1 MRENSIRSL
10 GRGAAVAT
18 IVAWIALGEGAL
30 TAGPTNAILFVTQVP
45 IPDEVNSNVVS
56 NSFVAVASAFGNHL
70 GGTKWAPRG
79 GDLYIRYPDGTI
91 RNLTR
96 AAGYGVSG
104 AQHTN
109 GIAVRQPSVHKSGT
123 KAAFSMVAGAP
134 ANANDT
140 TTFYWQLY
148 EITNFLD
155 QAATPIITRVPNQ
168 PANYNN
174 VSPTYGTDE
183 RIIFTSDRPR
193 DGSPHL
199 YPQRDEY
206 LDLPTVT
213 GLWSLDPVTGNLFLL
228 NHTPSGVFNPFVDS
242 FGRVIFTR
250 WDHLVRD
257 RNATDDGMGR
267 SNNGT
272 FNYSDESPA
281 AQLLARNEFF
291 PEPRTYDTNAL
302 AGLNV
307 RGIAFNQFFPWQ
319 MTEDGTDEELI
330 NHVGRHE
337 LVQQVLNSFTN
348 DVNLVTN
355 TPAGRF
361 NTNFLGS
368 FFQIAEDPLHP
379 GVYFGIDGPD
389 IGTHASGQILTLTGP
404 PTLNPD
410 FMYITYITPK
420 STAQPNGAGL
430 YRNPLPM
437 SDGTLVA
444 VHTVASTSDSNQGTP
459 ASPVSLYNFR
469 LKTLQKSGAFWVPG
483 ASLTPGFTTTAS
495 YYVGNLLVAYSG
507 PLWELDPVEV
517 RPRTLA
523 ARIPSPPLAAIEQQV
538 FVEEGVDLTTFQ
550 NFLRAN
556 NLALII
562 SRNATTRDHADKQQP
577 YNLKVSWSNTQTLGT
592 NTGKIYDISY
602 LQLLQADQV
611 RGLTMGG
618 STPVPGRRVLP
629 QTLHDPLA
637 DNPPN
642 PAGPPGSIR
651 LGNDGSMA
659 ALVPARRAMTWHL
672 TDSNGVSVVKER
684 YWLTFQ
690 PGEIRTCA
698 SCHGVNRTDQAGNPK
713 PTNKPEALRTLLQ
726 YWKAQNTVAVGQ
738 TTDGPDSYLSLTFK
752 RNPAATNVTKTV
764 EISTDLINWL
774 AGSSY
779 SAAGDNPTTALTT
792 EIARTGTT
800 NQAIV
805 VRDNQPITAA
815 PQKFMRVKVSS
826 P

>member
-1 MRENSIRSL
+1 MRENPIRSF
-10 GRGAAVAT
+10 GRGAAIAT
-18 IVAWIALGEGAL
+18 IMTLISLGEGAR
-30 TAGPTNAILFVTQVP
+30 AASPTNPILFVTQVP
-45 IPDEVNSNVVS
+45 IPTEVNSDVVS

-79 GDLYIRYPDGTI
+79 GDLYVRYPDGAT

-109 GIAVRQPSVHKSGT
+109 GIAVRQPSIHRSGT
-123 KAAFSMVAGAP
+123 KAVFSMVVGAP
-134 ANANDT
+134 ADANDT

-155 QAATPIITRVPNQ
+155 PAATPIITRVPNQ

-174 VSPTYGTDE
+174 VSPAYGTDE

-213 GLWSLDPVTGNLFLL
+213 GLWSLDPATGNLFLL

-348 DVNLVTN
+348 DVNLITN
-355 TPAGRF
+355 TPVGRF

-368 FFQIAEDPLHP
+368 LFQIAEDPL
-379 GVYFGIDGPD
+379 
-389 IGTHASGQILTLTGP
+389 
-404 PTLNPD
+404 NP
-410 FMYITYITPK
+410 
-420 STAQPNGAGL
+420 
-430 YRNPLPM
+430 
-437 SDGTLVA
+437 
-444 VHTVASTSDSNQGTP
+444 
-459 ASPVSLYNFR
+459 
-469 LKTLQKSGAFWVPG
+469 
-483 ASLTPGFTTTAS
+483 
-495 YYVGNLLVAYSG
+495 
-507 PLWELDPVEV
+507 
-517 RPRTLA
+517 
-523 ARIPSPPLAAIEQQV
+523 
-538 FVEEGVDLTTFQ
+538 
-550 NFLRAN
+550 
-556 NLALII
+556 
-562 SRNATTRDHADKQQP
+562 
-577 YNLKVSWSNTQTLGT
+577 
-592 NTGKIYDISY
+592 
-602 LQLLQADQV
+602 
-611 RGLTMGG
+611 
-618 STPVPGRRVLP
+618 
-629 QTLHDPLA
+629 
-637 DNPPN
+637 
-642 PAGPPGSIR
+642 
-651 LGNDGSMA
+651 
-659 ALVPARRAMTWHL
+659 
-672 TDSNGVSVVKER
+672 
-684 YWLTFQ
+684 
-690 PGEIRTCA
+690 
-698 SCHGVNRTDQAGNPK
+698 
-713 PTNKPEALRTLLQ
+713 
-726 YWKAQNTVAVGQ
+726 
-738 TTDGPDSYLSLTFK
+738 
-752 RNPAATNVTKTV
+752 
-764 EISTDLINWL
+764 
-774 AGSSY
+774 
-779 SAAGDNPTTALTT
+779 
-792 EIARTGTT
+792 
-800 NQAIV
+800 
-805 VRDNQPITAA
+805 
-815 PQKFMRVKVSS
+815 
-826 P
+826 